1 MALWVG
7 PGKRPLPSYQPHGPN
22 GFGAFLGRRRV
33 ARMPDSRAWSRLQ
46 TVLPPPS
53 RLLLHATSK
62 LRLSALRVLYSLRS
76 LHTCPNPEIRQRKA
90 KRRDGGTCLR
100 QVLQVS
106 ESTRQEDLAPADRS
120 YGFSVIFS
128 QALEEAAAGLIHCS
142 DGGPLAA

>member
-1 MALWVG
+1 MVG

-53 RLLLHATSK
+53 RVLLHATSK

-76 LHTCPNPEIRQRKA
+76 LHTSPNPEIRQRKA
-90 KRRDGGTCLR
+90 KR
-100 QVLQVS
+100 
-106 ESTRQEDLAPADRS
+106 EMEALACGKFYRSRNPPDRKT
-120 YGFSVIFS
+120 
-128 QALEEAAAGLIHCS
+128 
-142 DGGPLAA
+142 